1 MRRLVFITQHVDPAH
16 PFLGTAAAQ
25 VRALARHVDEV
36 VVLAD
41 SAPGDALP
49 PNGRAHLFR
58 AGSKLGRGALFER
71 ALASELAR
79 RPRPLAVVAHMCPVY
94 AVLAAPLAR
103 PLGVPVLLWYAH
115 WKAHATLRLAEL
127 LSTRIVSTDAQTFPL
142 ASRKVT
148 ALGQAIEV
156 DGFRCAERPAR
167 SPLRLLAVGRY
178 SPAKGLDVVLRGLR
192 LALDRGLDARLD
204 ACGAASS
211 AEEERHKAQLERL
224 VEELRL
230 RDRVTLGGPV
240 PHDTIADV
248 YDSADVLVNNMRAG
262 TSDKVVYEAAASC
275 LPVLASN
282 PWFAG
287 LLEGIEPPLLFER
300 EDAAG
305 LAERLLAVA
314 ALPPG
319 RRAEIGRTL
328 RARVVE
334 RHSVD
339 SWAAGLL
346 AAAEGRP

>member
-1 MRRLVFITQHVDPAH
+1 MRRLIFITQHVDPTH

-25 VRALARHVDEV
+25 VSALARRVDEI

-41 SAPGDALP
+41 ATGGGAPPA
-49 PNGRAHLFR
+49 NVRVHLFCSDR
-58 AGSKLGRGALFER
+58 KLGRGALFER
-71 ALASELAR
+71 ALAAELVR

-142 ASRKVT
+142 PSRKVS

-156 DGFRCAERPAR
+156 DGLHCAERPAR
-167 SPLRLLAVGRY
+167 TPLRLLVVGRY
-178 SPAKGLDVVLRGLR
+178 SPAKGIGVILRGVR

-204 ACGAASS
+204 ACGTTSS
-211 AEEERHKAQLERL
+211 AEEERHKDDLERL
-224 VEELRL
+224 VDELGL
-230 RDRVTLGGPV
+230 RDRATLGGPV
-240 PHDTIADV
+240 PHDRIAAV
-248 YDSADVLVNNMRAG
+248 YDGADILVNNMRAG

-275 LPVLASN
+275 MPVIASN

-287 LLEGIEPPLLFER
+287 LLDGIDPPLR
-300 EDAAG
+300 YDRGDAAG

-314 ALPPG
+314 ALAPK
-319 RRAEIGRTL
+319 RRSEIGRAL

-334 RHSVD
+334 SHSVD
-339 SWAAGLL
+339 SWADGLI
-346 AAAEGRP
+346 AVAEGRS